1 LGQNFDSTTGELK
14 MMASLFDKDNEDTEQ
29 ENRHS
34 ATSASDCE
42 KMAQNHNWELKRVEP
57 TEDRILKVDCVF
69 KGPQTSFQDDW
80 YDHQD

>member
-1 LGQNFDSTTGELK
+1 
-14 MMASLFDKDNEDTEQ
+14 MIASLFDKDNDEKE

-80 YDHQD
+80 YDRQD

>member
-1 LGQNFDSTTGELK
+1 LGQNFDSTKGELK
-14 MMASLFDKDNEDTEQ
+14 MIASLLDKDNDDTKE

-57 TEDRILKVDCVF
+57 TEDRILKVDCIF

>member
-14 MMASLFDKDNEDTEQ
+14 MIASLFDKDNDDTKE

-57 TEDRILKVDCVF
+57 TQDRILKVDCVF

>member
-1 LGQNFDSTTGELK
+1 LGQNFDSTKGELK
-14 MMASLFDKDNEDTEQ
+14 MIASLFDKDNDDTEE
-29 ENRHS
+29 ENRHC

>member
-14 MMASLFDKDNEDTEQ
+14 MMASLFDKDNEDTEE

-80 YDHQD
+80 YDRQD

>member
-14 MMASLFDKDNEDTEQ
+14 MMASLFDKDNEDTEE

-34 ATSASDCE
+34 ATSASDCQ

>member
-1 LGQNFDSTTGELK
+1 LGQNFDSTKGELK
-14 MMASLFDKDNEDTEQ
+14 MIASLFDKDNDDTKE

-34 ATSASDCE
+34 ATSASDCQ

-57 TEDRILKVDCVF
+57 TEDRILKVDCIF

>member
-1 LGQNFDSTTGELK
+1 LGQNFDSTKGELK
-14 MMASLFDKDNEDTEQ
+14 MIASLFDKDNDDTKE

-57 TEDRILKVDCVF
+57 NEDRILKVDCVF

>member
-1 LGQNFDSTTGELK
+1 LGQNFDSTKGELK
-14 MMASLFDKDNEDTEQ
+14 MIASLFDKDNDDTKE

-42 KMAQNHNWELKRVEP
+42 KMAQNHNWELKRVEA

>member
-14 MMASLFDKDNEDTEQ
+14 MMASLFDKDNEDTEE

>member
-1 LGQNFDSTTGELK
+1 LGQNFDSTKGELK
-14 MMASLFDKDNEDTEQ
+14 IIALLFDKDSEDTEE

>member
-1 LGQNFDSTTGELK
+1 LGQNFDSTKGELK
-14 MMASLFDKDNEDTEQ
+14 MIASLFDKDNDDTEE

>member
-1 LGQNFDSTTGELK
+1 LGQNFDSPKGELK
-14 MMASLFDKDNEDTEQ
+14 MIASLFDKDNDDTKE

-57 TEDRILKVDCVF
+57 TEDRILKVDCIF

>member
-1 LGQNFDSTTGELK
+1 
-14 MMASLFDKDNEDTEQ
+14 MIASLFDKDNDDTKE

-69 KGPQTSFQDDW
+69 KGRKPAFKMIGTTTKIRSFV
-80 YDHQD
+80 YDCCARTI

>member
-1 LGQNFDSTTGELK
+1 LGQNFDPTKGVLK
-14 MMASLFDKDNEDTEQ
+14 MIASLFDKDNDDTEE

>member
-1 LGQNFDSTTGELK
+1 LGQNFDSTKGGIE
-14 MMASLFDKDNEDTEQ
+14 MIASLFDKDNGDTDE

-34 ATSASDCE
+34 ATSASYCE

>member
-1 LGQNFDSTTGELK
+1 LGQNFDSTKGELK
-14 MMASLFDKDNEDTEQ
+14 MIASLFDKDNDDTKE

-34 ATSASDCE
+34 ATSASDCQ

>member
-1 LGQNFDSTTGELK
+1 LGQNFDSTKGELK
-14 MMASLFDKDNEDTEQ
+14 MIASLFNKDNDDTEE

>member
-1 LGQNFDSTTGELK
+1 
-14 MMASLFDKDNEDTEQ
+14 MIASLFDKDNDDTKE

-42 KMAQNHNWELKRVEP
+42 KMAQHHNWELKRVEP

>member
-1 LGQNFDSTTGELK
+1 
-14 MMASLFDKDNEDTEQ
+14 MIASLFDKDNDDTEE

-57 TEDRILKVDCVF
+57 TEDRILKA
-69 KGPQTSFQDDW
+69 GLRLQGAANQLSR
-80 YDHQD
+80 

>member
-1 LGQNFDSTTGELK
+1 LGQNFDSSKGKLK
-14 MMASLFDKDNEDTEQ
+14 MIASLFDKDNDDTKE
-29 ENRHS
+29 EIRHS
-34 ATSASDCE
+34 ATSASDCQ

>member
-1 LGQNFDSTTGELK
+1 
-14 MMASLFDKDNEDTEQ
+14 MIASLFDKDNDDTKE

-69 KGPQTSFQDDW
+69 RRQTSFQDDW
-80 YDHQD
+80 YEHHQD

>member
-1 LGQNFDSTTGELK
+1 
-14 MMASLFDKDNEDTEQ
+14 MIAWLFDKDNDDTEE

-57 TEDRILKVDCVF
+57 TEGRILESWFACSRGHKPAFQMIGTTTKMRSFVCDCCAR
-69 KGPQTSFQDDW
+69 TI
-80 YDHQD
+80 